1 MLKQVQHD
9 GVGSFRTA
17 LTDTLEIAY
26 HEHGDAAG
34 APLLMLHGFPY
45 DPSAFDAIVP
55 ILAEDGF
62 RVIIPYLR
70 GYGPTR
76 FRDPQA
82 FRGGEQAAIA
92 DDIIQLMGALHID
105 RALIFG
111 FDWGGRAACI
121 IGALWPDRVQGLV
134 VVGGYLIQNI
144 AQATTP
150 APMPVEHMIWHQ
162 YFLASE
168 RGRNAL
174 IADRKAVALHLR
186 TQWSPKWPHH
196 DDAIERA
203 APAFDN
209 PDFVDV
215 VCNSYAH
222 RIGAAAGEPRFAAME
237 EALSAGPD
245 ITVPTILLRGGGGGL
260 GGSASPKFTRL
271 IDQRVAEGA
280 GHNPAQESPAITAA
294 AIRDLWRATIPAA

>member
-1 MLKQVQHD
+1 VT
-9 GVGSFRTA
+9 GSLRTA
-17 LTDTLEIAY
+17 LTDTLEMAY
-26 HEHGDAAG
+26 YEYGDPAG
-34 APLLMLHGFPY
+34 AALLLLHGFPY
-45 DPSAFDAIVP
+45 DPSAFDAIAPV
-55 ILAEDGF
+55 LARDGF
-62 RVIIPYLR
+62 RVIVPYLR

-92 DDIIQLMGALHID
+92 DDIIQLMDALDID
-105 RALIFG
+105 RALVFG

-121 IGALWPDRVQGLV
+121 ISALRPDRVQGLV

-144 AQATTP
+144 ARATVP

-174 IADRKAVALHLR
+174 IADRKAVALYLR
-186 TQWSPKWPHH
+186 GQWSPKWLHH
-196 DDAIERA
+196 DEAIDRA

-215 VCNSYAH
+215 VRHSYAH
-222 RIGAAAGEPRFAAME
+222 RIGAAAGEARYAAME

-245 ITVPTILLRGGGGGL
+245 IAVPTIVLRGGDGGL
-260 GGSASPKFTRL
+260 GSGALPKFTRL
-271 IDQRVAEGA
+271 IDQRIAEEA
-280 GHNPAQESPAITAA
+280 GHNPAQETPESAIA
-294 AIRDLWRATIPAA
+294 AIRDLWRMTTSTS

>member
-1 MLKQVQHD
+1 MASLH
-9 GVGSFRTA
+9 TA

-26 HEHGDAAG
+26 YEHGDPAG
-34 APLLMLHGFPY
+34 AALLLLHGFPY
-45 DPSAFDAIVP
+45 DPSAFDAIAHT
-55 ILAEDGF
+55 LAQDGF

-76 FRDPQA
+76 FRDAAA

-92 DDIIQLMGALHID
+92 NDIIGLMDALRID
-105 RALIFG
+105 RALVFG
-111 FDWGGRAACI
+111 FDWGGRAACVM
-121 IGALWPDRVQGLV
+121 GALWPDRVRGLV

-150 APMPVEHMIWHQ
+150 APMPVEHRIWHQ

-186 TQWSPKWPHH
+186 KQWSPKWALHE
-196 DDAIERA
+196 AAVERA
-203 APAFDN
+203 VPAFDN

-215 VCNSYAH
+215 VWHSYAH
-222 RIGAAAGEPRFAAME
+222 RIGAAPGEPRYAAME
-237 EALSAGPD
+237 EALSAGPE
-245 ITVPTILLRGGGGGL
+245 ISVPTILVRGGGGGL
-260 GGSASPKFTRL
+260 GGAASPKFTRL

-280 GHNPAQESPAITAA
+280 GHNPAQETPEIIIS
-294 AIRDLWRATIPAA
+294 AIRDLRRETAPEA

>member
-1 MLKQVQHD
+1 MTGIGNL
-9 GVGSFRTA
+9 RTA

-26 HEHGDAAG
+26 LEYGDPAG
-34 APLLMLHGFPY
+34 AALLLLHGFPY
-45 DPSAFDAIVP
+45 DPGAFDAIAP
-55 ILAEDGF
+55 TLARDGF
-62 RVIIPYLR
+62 RVIVPYLR
-70 GYGPTR
+70 GYGPTC

-92 DDIIQLMGALHID
+92 DDIIQLMDAIDID
-105 RALIFG
+105 RALVFG
-111 FDWGGRAACI
+111 FDWGARAACI
-121 IGALWPDRVQGLV
+121 MGALWPDRVRGLV

-150 APMPVEHMIWHQ
+150 APMPVEHMVWYQ

-174 IADRKAVALHLR
+174 VADRKAVALYLR
-186 TQWSPKWPHH
+186 KIWSPKWPHH
-196 DDAIERA
+196 DAAVDRA

-215 VCNSYAH
+215 VWHSYAH
-222 RIGAAAGEPRFAAME
+222 RIGTAAGEPRYAAME
-237 EALSAGPD
+237 EALSAAPD
-245 ITVPTILLRGGGGGL
+245 IAAPTILLRGGGGGL
-260 GGSASPKFTRL
+260 SGGASPKFTRL

-280 GHNPAQESPAITAA
+280 GHNPAQETPEIAIA
-294 AIRDLWRATIPAA
+294 AIRDLARATKPMA

>member
-1 MLKQVQHD
+1 VTIDPSL
-9 GVGSFRTA
+9 RTA

-26 HEHGDAAG
+26 HDHGDPVG
-34 APLLMLHGFPY
+34 AVVLLLHGFPY

-55 ILAEDGF
+55 ALVEGGC
-62 RVIIPYLR
+62 RVIVPYLR

-76 FRDPQA
+76 FRDPNA

-92 DDIIQLMGALHID
+92 DDAVRLLDALGID
-105 RALIFG
+105 RAMVFG
-111 FDWGGRAACI
+111 FDWGGRAGCVM
-121 IGALWPDRVQGLV
+121 GALWPDRLRGLV

-150 APMPVEHMIWHQ
+150 APPAVEQAIWHQ

-174 IADRKAVALHLR
+174 VSNRKGLAAHFR
-186 TQWSPKWPHH
+186 KQWSPQWDGHE
-196 DDAIERA
+196 AALERA

-215 VCNSYAH
+215 VVHSYAH
-222 RIGAAAGEPRFAAME
+222 RIGAAPGEPRYLAME
-237 EALSAGPD
+237 AALSAGPD
-245 ITVPTILLRGGGGGL
+245 IVVPTIVVQSGAGGL
-260 GGSASPKFTRL
+260 GGGASPKFKKL
-271 IDQRVAEGA
+271 IDHRVAVGA
-280 GHNPAQESPAITAA
+280 GHNPAQETPEIVLKAL
-294 AIRDLWRATIPAA
+294 RDLLAETTASA